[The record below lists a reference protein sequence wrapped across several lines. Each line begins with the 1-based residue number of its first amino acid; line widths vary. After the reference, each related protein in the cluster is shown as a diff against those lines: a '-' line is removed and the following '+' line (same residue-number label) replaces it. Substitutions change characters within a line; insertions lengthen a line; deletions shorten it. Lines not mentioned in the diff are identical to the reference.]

1 MYGSQAK
8 NLRMTIPLIWILRCQ
23 LKLEQ
28 RHAGYLSLFLDVFY
42 HITSPW
48 ILFIWN
54 MMTLLH
60 CVKSVRIRSYSGPH
74 FPAFKMNTE
83 RYSVSLCFQ
92 SNCGKMWTRI
102 TPNTDTLCTVL
113 IFTLL
118 NIWKS
123 IWYFIRGEVNGE
135 IYQRRFSKYPLRGY
149 FLPLCIALS

>member
-28 RHAGYLSLFLDVFY
+28 KHAGYLSLFLDVFY
-42 HITSPW
+42 HK
-48 ILFIWN
+48 
-54 MMTLLH
+54 MTLLH

-92 SNCGKMWTRI
+92 SDCGKMWTRT
-102 TPNTDTLCTVL
+102 TPNTDTLCAVL

-123 IWYFIRGEVNGE
+123 IWYFIRGEFTGE
-135 IYQRRFSKYPLRGY
+135 IYQGRFSKYSLRGY

>member
-135 IYQRRFSKYPLRGY
+135 IYQRRFSKYSLRGY

>member
-28 RHAGYLSLFLDVFY
+28 KNAGYLSLFLDVFY

-60 CVKSVRIRSYSGPH
+60 CVKSVRIRSCSGPH

-92 SNCGKMWTRI
+92 SDCGKMWTRT
-102 TPNTDTLCTVL
+102 TPNTDTLCAVL

-123 IWYFIRGEVNGE
+123 IWYFIRGEFTGE
-135 IYQRRFSKYPLRGY
+135 IYQGRFSKYSLRGY